1 MEKLGEIIAPGTIR
15 FERSLPGTVEKVWS
29 YLTESEKR
37 GKWLAKGEM
46 ELFEGGQVHLH
57 FLHQELSPA
66 PDTIPEKY
74 RDMKDGHHFTGRML
88 KVQPPHLLSFT
99 WEDGSEVTMELTPQG
114 DRVLLV
120 LTHRK
125 LEDNAKTRSSVGGGW
140 HTHLAILVANLE
152 GTVPPPFWK
161 THLAVEGIYAGLA

>member
-15 FERSLPGTVEKVWS
+15 FERSLPGTIEKVWS

-66 PDTIPEKY
+66 PDTVPEKY

-88 KVQPPHLLSFT
+88 KVQAPHLLSFT
-99 WEDGSEVTMELTPQG
+99 WGDDSEVTMELTPQG

-140 HTHLAILVANLE
+140 HTHLAILMANLE
-152 GTVPPPFWK
+152 NTTPPPFWK
-161 THLAVEGIYAGLA
+161 THLAVESIYAGLA